1 MSRSAERTRI
11 HLLDSKPEELK
22 LLTAALRSENF
33 HLSIAF
39 DGPEGLRRVNAARP
53 DMVLL
58 DAHLSGMD
66 GFAVCRRLK
75 AAPETANIPL
85 IFVTAASRLQDRLEG
100 LRSGAV
106 DYILKPFHPA
116 EVLARILVHLSI
128 AASRKAAKEP
138 PQDAQAPWGPAAER
152 ADRVLVEAA
161 VRIIGLDLAHPPT
174 LGEIAH
180 QVGTHE
186 KRLSSAFRNCR
197 GQTVFEFVRAARLA
211 EVQRLLGKTPISIE
225 DIAHQTGF
233 SSGANLATA
242 FRDEFGVTPTAFRRS
257 QQGSTPS
264 RIL

>member
-1 MSRSAERTRI
+1 MFRSAERARI

-39 DGPEGLRRVNAARP
+39 DGLEGLRRVSAARP

-75 AAPETANIPL
+75 ADPETADIPL
-85 IFVTAASRLQDRLEG
+85 IFITAAGRLQDRLEG

-128 AASRKAAKEP
+128 AAARKAGEEP
-138 PQDAQAPWGPAAER
+138 PPSDQAPWTHMAGR

-174 LGEIAH
+174 PGEIAH
-180 QVGTHE
+180 KVGTHE
-186 KRLSSAFRNCR
+186 KRLSRAFRNCR
-197 GQTVFEFVRAARLA
+197 GQTVLEFVRAARLA
-211 EVQRLLGKTPISIE
+211 EAQRMLGETQNSIDE
-225 DIAHQTGF
+225 IAHHTGF

-257 QQGSTPS
+257 QHCQA
-264 RIL
+264 